1 MTAAESP
8 LKRTPLDSLHRELG
22 AKMVAFAGYDMPVQ
36 YSEGVLA
43 EHVHT
48 RARAGLFDV
57 SHMGQ
62 VRIAGAD
69 PAASLERL
77 VPADIRGLPPGR
89 MRYTMLTNEGGGIRD
104 DIIVTRGEDS
114 LTLIVNAACKDTDL
128 DYLQSELAE
137 CTVETLAERGL
148 VALQGPGS
156 AAVME
161 RLAPN
166 AVRLGFMESA
176 AMGVGGI
183 DCVVSRSG
191 YTGED
196 GFEISAAA
204 GETEALARLLLKEP
218 EVAPTGLGARD
229 SLRLEAGLC
238 LYGNDI
244 DAETTPIEAGLGWT
258 IGKARRSGGGFPGA
272 AIIARQLAQG
282 PKRRRVGI
290 RPLEAAPARAHTVI
304 HNAEGIAAGAVT
316 SGGYGPTVAGPIA
329 MGYVP
334 SALAENGAEVGL
346 IVRGRVRPAHVVP
359 LPFVPH
365 RYVRG

>member
-1 MTAAESP
+1 MTTATSS

-36 YSEGVLA
+36 YSGGVLA

-48 RARAGLFDV
+48 RSQAGLFDV

-77 VPADIRGLPPGR
+77 VPADIRGLVPGR

-104 DIIVTRGEDS
+104 DIIVTRGEDH
-114 LTLIVNAACKDTDL
+114 LILIVNAGCKDADL
-128 DYLQSELAE
+128 GYLRSELTE
-137 CTVETLAERGL
+137 CTVEALGQRGL
-148 VALQGPGS
+148 VALQGPAA

-161 RLAPN
+161 RLAPET
-166 AVRLGFMESA
+166 VRLGFMASA
-176 AMGVGGI
+176 AVRVGGI
-183 DCVVSRSG
+183 DCIVSRSG

-196 GFEISAAA
+196 GFEISVGE
-204 GETEALARLLLKEP
+204 GETEALARMLLADRD
-218 EVAPTGLGARD
+218 VAPSGLGARD

-244 DAETTPIEAGLGWT
+244 DAETTPVEAGLGWT
-258 IGKARRSGGGFPGA
+258 VGKTRRTASGFPGA
-272 AIIARQLAQG
+272 ALIARQLAEG

-304 HNAEGIAAGAVT
+304 HDADGIVVGTVS
-316 SGGYGPTVAGPIA
+316 SGGYSPTVGGPIA

-334 SALAENGAEVGL
+334 SVLAEIGTEIGL
-346 IVRGRVRPAHVVP
+346 AVRGRLRTAHIVP

-365 RYVRG
+365 RYVRN